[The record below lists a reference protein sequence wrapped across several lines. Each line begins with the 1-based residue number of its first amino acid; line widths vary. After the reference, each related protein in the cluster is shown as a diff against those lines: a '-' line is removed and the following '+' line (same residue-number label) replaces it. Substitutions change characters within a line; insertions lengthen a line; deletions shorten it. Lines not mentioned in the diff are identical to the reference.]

1 MQQAEEQGGDQDTRG
16 GGYVTQLL
24 VRAGRGDAAATDE
37 LFPLVYDELRSV
49 AAAFLARE
57 RAGHTLQPTAL
68 VNEAY
73 VRLIGPSEVSWEN
86 RAHFFGAAARAI
98 RRILTD
104 HARARGREK
113 RGGGMGRVPL
123 DQVDVAIDFETLDLV
138 ALDEALTKLAGMDQ
152 KIAKVVELRFFGG
165 LTEEETARALGVSA
179 STVTRDWRF
188 ARSWLRRELSGEAG
202 GEA

>member
-1 MQQAEEQGGDQDTRG
+1 MQVEDANR
-16 GGYVTQLL
+16 GYVTQLL
-24 VRAGRGDAAATDE
+24 ARAGRGDSAATNE

-57 RAGHTLQPTAL
+57 RVGHTLQPTAL

-73 VRLIGPSEVSWEN
+73 LRLVGPSEVSWES

-113 RGGGMGRVPL
+113 RGGGASRIPL
-123 DQVDVAIDFETLDLV
+123 EDAQLSVEFESLDMV
-138 ALDEALTKLAGMDQ
+138 ALDDALNRLAQLEPRM
-152 KIAKVVELRFFGG
+152 AKVVELRFFAG
-165 LTEEETARALGVSA
+165 LTEEETAQATGVSV
-179 STVTRDWRF
+179 SSVTRDWRF
-188 ARSWLRRELSGEAG
+188 ARSWLKREMEGTEP
-202 GEA
+202 

>member
-1 MQQAEEQGGDQDTRG
+1 MQQADTNNDKG

-57 RAGHTLQPTAL
+57 RVGHTLQPTAL

-113 RGGGMGRVPL
+113 RGGGMARVPL
-123 DQVDVAIDFETLDLV
+123 DQADLAITTQTLDLV
-138 ALDEALTKLAGMDQ
+138 ALDESLTKLGELDP

-165 LTEEETARALGVSA
+165 LTEEETARALGVSV

-188 ARSWLRRELSGEAG
+188 ARSWLRRELGPGEAD
-202 GEA
+202 E